1 MKLKELY
8 ELIIRKGI
16 EFDPRGEETANKELE
31 KARKA
36 YSKLNEKEKKEFD
49 AESLKNP
56 YPDTRILYGSPDT
69 QVKNILIGID
79 MEVGE
84 LLLADRLND
93 KSAKGGSAMNRA
105 KSGLGGKK
113 INLVMAHH
121 PEGRALAGLYQVM
134 RIQSDILNKVGVS
147 INVAEDLMKER
158 INEVERALLPVNHTR
173 AVDVA
178 RILEMPFMCC
188 HTPADNCVTTY
199 LTKLMDKKKPETV
212 GDVIEALKEVPEYK
226 EASRDKAGPK
236 AIKGDSNARAG
247 KIFVDMT
254 GGTEGSKDI
263 FEKLAQAGVGTLIC
277 MHLSEQH
284 FEKAKK
290 EHINLIIAGH
300 ISSDNLGLNLMLDE
314 IEKKAKLNIMACS
327 GFKRIVR

>member
-16 EFDPRGEETANKELE
+16 EFDPRGEETVNRELE

-36 YSKLNEKEKKEFD
+36 YGKLNEKEKKDFD

-93 KSAKGGSAMNRA
+93 K
-105 KSGLGGKK
+105 KK
-113 INLVMAHH
+113 KVDLVMAHH

-134 RIQSDILNKVGVS
+134 CIQSDILNKVGVS

-173 AVDVA
+173 AVDAA

-199 LTKLMDKKKPETV
+199 LTKLMDKEKPETV
-212 GDVIEALKEVPEYK
+212 ADVIEALKEVPEYK
-226 EASRDKAGPK
+226 EASRDKAGPR
-236 AIKGDSNARAG
+236 AIKGDSGARAG

-263 FEKLAQAGVGTLIC
+263 FEKLAQAGIGTLIC

-284 FEKAKK
+284 FDKAKK

-300 ISSDNLGLNLMLDE
+300 ISSDNLGLNLMLDQ
-314 IEKKAKLNIMACS
+314 IEKKAKLNVMACS
-327 GFKRIVR
+327 GFKRIER

>member
-8 ELIIRKGI
+8 ELIIKKGI
-16 EFDPRGEETANKELE
+16 EFDPRGEEIAKKELE
-31 KARKA
+31 KAHKA

-56 YPDTRILYGSPDT
+56 YPDTRILYGSPDI
-69 QVKNILIGID
+69 QIKNILVGID

-84 LLLADRLND
+84 LLLADRMND
-93 KSAKGGSAMNRA
+93 KSAKGG
-105 KSGLGGKK
+105 KK
-113 INLVMAHH
+113 IDLVMAHH

-134 RIQSDILNKVGVS
+134 HIQSDILNKIGVA
-147 INVAEDLMKER
+147 INIAEDLMKER
-158 INEVERALLPVNHTR
+158 INEVERVVLPVNHTR

-199 LTKLMDKKKPETV
+199 LTKLMDKKRPETV
-212 GDVIEALKEVPEYK
+212 SDVIEILKEVPEYK
-226 EASRDKAGPK
+226 EASRDKAGPR
-236 AIKGDSNARAG
+236 AIKGDTNAKAG

-263 FEKLAQAGVGTLIC
+263 FEKLAQAGVGTLVC

-300 ISSDNLGLNLMLDE
+300 ISSDNLGLNLLLDE

-327 GFKRIVR
+327 GFKRIER